1 MERNNLSLIMSTE
14 PNQDPKYDQQNETN
28 HEQEEGI
35 KLPDPDMENVTVLTD
50 NLPNNPILPWNHYD
64 SPWEEEPEEENQE
77 EKSNNE

>member
-14 PNQDPKYDQQNETN
+14 PNQDPNYDQEK
-28 HEQEEGI
+28 EEGV

-64 SPWEEEPEEENQE
+64 SPWEEEADQGEEET
-77 EKSNNE
+77 